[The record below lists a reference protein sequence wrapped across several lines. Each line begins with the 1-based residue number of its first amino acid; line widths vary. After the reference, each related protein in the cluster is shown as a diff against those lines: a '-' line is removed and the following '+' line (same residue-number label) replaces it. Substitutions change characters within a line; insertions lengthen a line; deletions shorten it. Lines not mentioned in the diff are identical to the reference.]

1 MEPINLFA
9 FVSDTQIQRPWLN
22 FREASKL
29 LNIPNLGRNNLLK
42 ILRQLKVLDHNNC
55 YEQYYQRLSHMF
67 KVTGMRNTPL
77 ITYEGLEY
85 LKKEFPDNF

>member
-29 LNIPNLGRNNLLK
+29 LNIPNLGRNNLLEL
-42 ILRQLKVLDHNNC
+42 LRQLKVLNQYNC
-55 YEQYYQRLSHMF
+55 YEQDYERLSHMF
-67 KVTGMRNTPL
+67 KVTGFRETPL
-77 ITYEGLEY
+77 ITYEGIEY
-85 LKKEFPDNF
+85 LKKKFPDHF